1 MTLMGLWLLYIIK
14 GSGSS
19 LGETVTVVLYC
30 PKDKLR
36 LASNTILNGEDDEG
50 KEVGCEA
57 RRGKA
62 IMRRHPA

>member
-14 GSGSS
+14 GSG

-62 IMRRHPA
+62 MMRRHPA